1 MSDLASRELRLKIEH
16 LFLVNSGN
24 SLECKA
30 AAGFVVAAYTGQ
42 SLLISTRVA
51 EGAGD
56 EQVDAVISLVLGRL
70 LQAVVD
76 ASHQRF
82 ISHDEAVAM
91 HVSDAGKIFAILN
104 DLKVL
109 FHGLLGNFKDFSC
122 TAKDEL
128 CSTICYLK
136 ELFDARHLGVDV
148 AVDVLVT
155 KLAPNFDV

>member
-1 MSDLASRELRLKIEH
+1 MLLSDLASRELRLKIEH

-56 EQVDAVISLVLGRL
+56 EQVDAVVALVLGRF

-76 ASHQRF
+76 AAHQRF
-82 ISHDEAVAM
+82 VGHDEAVAV
-91 HVSDAGKIFAILN
+91 HVSDAGKIFAVLN
-104 DLKVL
+104 DLQVL
-109 FHGLLGNFKDFSC
+109 FHRLFGNF
-122 TAKDEL
+122 
-128 CSTICYLK
+128 
-136 ELFDARHLGVDV
+136 
-148 AVDVLVT
+148 
-155 KLAPNFDV
+155 